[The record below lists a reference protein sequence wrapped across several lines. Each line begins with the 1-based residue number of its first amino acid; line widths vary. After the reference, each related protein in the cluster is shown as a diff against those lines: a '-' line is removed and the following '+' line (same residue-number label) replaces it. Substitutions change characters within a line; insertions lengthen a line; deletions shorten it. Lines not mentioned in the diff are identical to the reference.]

1 MLDFRVETFLCVCR
15 HMNFTK
21 AAGELAITQPGVT
34 QHIHFLERYYGCK
47 LFFHKGKSLFLTPAG
62 EELRSALL
70 SMKHD
75 EVHLKNQVSGI
86 AQEQRPLV
94 FGATLTIG
102 EYFVAPHL
110 TGYMTRNPAAV
121 LSMMVSNTR
130 ELLSALDEGA
140 LDFVLLEGYFPQK
153 EYESKLLSVEDYI
166 AVAAVDYEVQIGHL
180 TDLLGH
186 RLLLREEG
194 SGTREILVHYLMEQ
208 GYSLDDFEV
217 GAQISNIHALK
228 HMAASGCGITFL
240 YRIAAT
246 EDLKR
251 GKLKEILLPG
261 GPITHEFRFVWRK
274 NSIYKEYYEKICGEL
289 FLCDPSRLIR
299 RNVVQ

>member
-15 HMNFTK
+15 HMNFTR
-21 AAGELAITQPGVT
+21 AANELAITQPGVT
-34 QHIHFLERYYGCK
+34 QHIHYLEHYYECK
-47 LFFHKGKSLFLTPAG
+47 LFFHIGKSLSLTPAG
-62 EELRSALL
+62 EALRSALL

-75 EVHLKNQVSGI
+75 ELHLKNQVCDI
-86 AQEQRPLV
+86 AEEQRPLL

-102 EYFVAPHL
+102 EYFVPPHL
-110 TGYMTRNPAAV
+110 TGYMKRNKAAR

-130 ELLSALDEGA
+130 ELLGALDEGA

-153 EYESKLLSVEDYI
+153 EYESLLLSVEDYI
-166 AVAAVDYEVQIGHL
+166 AVAAVDYQAQIGHL

-208 GYSLDDFEV
+208 GYSIDDFSV

-228 HMAASGCGITFL
+228 HMAIAGCGITFL
-240 YRIAAT
+240 YRIAAA
-246 EDLKR
+246 EDIER
-251 GKLKEILLPG
+251 GRLREIRLPG
-261 GPITHEFRFVWRK
+261 GQITHEFRFVWRQ
-274 NSIYKEYYEKICGEL
+274 NSIYKEYYEKICREL
-289 FLCDPSRLIR
+289 FMG
-299 RNVVQ
+299 